1 MTSKAYVFIEG
12 LESEPV
18 ICGVIWYDPEN
29 RIGRFR
35 YGQSYL
41 ARNDAFALDP
51 VHLPLTDELF
61 ETRAN
66 KGLFGV
72 LTDAGADAWGRKLIT
87 QLRTTKPENELEF
100 LIAGASMGV
109 GAISFSLSQSK
120 SKAKVSRNTLD
131 DIDLLLAGKN
141 AILNSENVSA
151 EVKKAFQYGESMGGA
166 RPKTVLQHKGQAYL
180 LKFNRADD
188 LYNVARVESAT
199 MAMLNEVE
207 GVNVAST
214 RLLTGEEDVLM
225 SERFDRRGLDVSHH
239 FISANSLLTEGNVS
253 EAMLKTTYSY
263 GALAE
268 HLRKTSQ
275 RAEDATELYKRM
287 AFNVFIGNTDDHGR
301 NHALLWDLDFGGW
314 KLSPA
319 YDVLPINN
327 SQQHALGIG
336 EYGRAGSIDNVL
348 SQCRRF
354 GVTPNKAK
362 NLLKNIQ
369 ELVVEWPA
377 YYKKNGVAEG
387 DIERLKAVIPDT
399 FRLNT

>member
-12 LESEPV
+12 LENEPV
-18 ICGVIWYDPEN
+18 ICGVIWYDPTN

-141 AILNSENVSA
+141 AILNSENVSV

-166 RPKTVLQHKGQAYL
+166 RPKTVLQHNGQAYL
-180 LKFNRADD
+180 LKFNRPDD

-199 MAMLNEVE
+199 MTMLNEVE
-207 GVNVAST
+207 GVNVAGT
-214 RLLTGEEDVLM
+214 QLLAGEEDVLM

-239 FISANSLLTEGNVS
+239 FISANSLLAEGNVS

-268 HLRKTSQ
+268 YMRKTSQ

-301 NHALLWDLDFGGW
+301 NHALLWDLKSGGW
-314 KLSPA
+314 RLSPA

-336 EYGRAGSIDNVL
+336 EYGREGSIDNVL

-354 GVTPNKAK
+354 GVTPKKAK
-362 NLLKNIQ
+362 NILGNIR
-369 ELVVEWPA
+369 ELVGEWPA
-377 YYKKNGVAEG
+377 YYKENGVADG
-387 DIERLKAVIPDT
+387 DIERLKAVIPEPSK
-399 FRLNT
+399 LKA

>member
-12 LESEPV
+12 LENEPV
-18 ICGVIWYDPEN
+18 ICGVIWYDPTN

-239 FISANSLLTEGNVS
+239 FISANSLLAEGNVS

-268 HLRKTSQ
+268 YMRKTSQ

-301 NHALLWDLDFGGW
+301 NHALLWDLKSGGW
-314 KLSPA
+314 RLSPA

-327 SQQHALGIG
+327 SQQHALGVG
-336 EYGRAGSIDNVL
+336 EYGREGSIDNVL

-354 GVTPNKAK
+354 GVTPKKAK
-362 NLLKNIQ
+362 NILENIR
-369 ELVVEWPA
+369 ELVGEWPA
-377 YYKKNGVAEG
+377 YYKENGVADG
-387 DIERLKAVIPDT
+387 DIERLKAVIPEPSK
-399 FRLNT
+399 FKA

>member
-18 ICGVIWYDPEN
+18 ICGVTWYDPEN

-166 RPKTVLQHKGQAYL
+166 RPKTVLQHNGQAYL
-180 LKFNRADD
+180 LKFNRPDD

-207 GVNVAST
+207 GVNVAGT
-214 RLLTGEEDVLM
+214 QLLAGEEDVLM

-239 FISANSLLTEGNVS
+239 FISANSLLAEGNVS

-268 HLRKTSQ
+268 YMRKTSQ

-301 NHALLWDLDFGGW
+301 NHALLWDLKSGGW
-314 KLSPA
+314 RLSPA

-327 SQQHALGIG
+327 SQQHALGVG
-336 EYGRAGSIDNVL
+336 EYGREGSIDNVL

-354 GVTPNKAK
+354 GVTPKKAK
-362 NLLKNIQ
+362 NILENIR
-369 ELVVEWPA
+369 ELVGEWPA
-377 YYKKNGVAEG
+377 YYKENGVADG
-387 DIERLKAVIPDT
+387 DIERLKAVIPEPSK
-399 FRLNT
+399 FKA

>member
-12 LESEPV
+12 LENEPV
-18 ICGVIWYDPEN
+18 ICGVIWYDPTN

-166 RPKTVLQHKGQAYL
+166 RPKTVLQHNGQAYL
-180 LKFNRADD
+180 LKFNRPDD

-239 FISANSLLTEGNVS
+239 FISANSLLAEGNVS

-268 HLRKTSQ
+268 YMRKTSQ

-301 NHALLWDLDFGGW
+301 NHALLWDLKSGGW
-314 KLSPA
+314 RLSPA

-327 SQQHALGIG
+327 SQQHALGVG
-336 EYGRAGSIDNVL
+336 EYGREGSIDNVL

-354 GVTPNKAK
+354 GVTPKKAK
-362 NLLKNIQ
+362 NILENIR
-369 ELVVEWPA
+369 ELVGEWPA
-377 YYKKNGVAEG
+377 YYKENGVADG
-387 DIERLKAVIPDT
+387 DIERLKAVIPEPSK
-399 FRLNT
+399 FKA

>member
-12 LESEPV
+12 LENEPV
-18 ICGVIWYDPEN
+18 ICGVIWYDPTN

-141 AILNSENVSA
+141 AILNSENVSV

-166 RPKTVLQHKGQAYL
+166 RPKTVLQHNGQAYL
-180 LKFNRADD
+180 LKFNRPDD

-199 MAMLNEVE
+199 MTMLNEVE
-207 GVNVAST
+207 GVNVAGT
-214 RLLTGEEDVLM
+214 QLLAGEEDVLM

-239 FISANSLLTEGNVS
+239 FISANSLLAEGNVS

-268 HLRKTSQ
+268 YMRKTSQ

-301 NHALLWDLDFGGW
+301 NHALFWDLKSGGW
-314 KLSPA
+314 RLSPA

-327 SQQHALGIG
+327 SQQHALGVG
-336 EYGRAGSIDNVL
+336 EYGREGSIDNVL

-354 GVTPNKAK
+354 GVTPKKAK
-362 NLLKNIQ
+362 NILENIR
-369 ELVVEWPA
+369 ELVGEWPV
-377 YYKKNGVAEG
+377 YYKENGVADG
-387 DIERLKAVIPDT
+387 DIERLKAVIPEPSK
-399 FRLNT
+399 FKA

>member
-12 LESEPV
+12 LENEPV

-72 LTDAGADAWGRKLIT
+72 LTDAGADAWGRKLIS

-109 GAISFSLSQSK
+109 GAISFSLSQFK

-141 AILNSENVSA
+141 AILNSENVSV

-166 RPKTVLQHKGQAYL
+166 RPKTVLQHNGQAHL
-180 LKFNRADD
+180 LKFNRPDD

-214 RLLTGEEDVLM
+214 RLLNGEEDVLM

-268 HLRKTSQ
+268 YLRKNSQ
-275 RAEDATELYKRM
+275 RAEDATELYRRM

-301 NHALLWDLDFGGW
+301 NHALLWDLNFGGW

-327 SQQHALGIG
+327 GQQHALGIG
-336 EYGRAGSIDNVL
+336 EYGRVGSIDNVL

-369 ELVVEWPA
+369 ELIAEWPA
-377 YYKKNGVAEG
+377 YYKKNGVGDG
-387 DIERLKAVIPDT
+387 DIERLKAVIPQAS
-399 FRLNT
+399 RLKG

>member
-12 LESEPV
+12 LENEPV
-18 ICGVIWYDPEN
+18 ICGVIWYDPTN

-141 AILNSENVSA
+141 AILNSENVSV

-166 RPKTVLQHKGQAYL
+166 RPKTVLQHNGQAYL
-180 LKFNRADD
+180 LKFNRPDD

-199 MAMLNEVE
+199 MTMLNEVE
-207 GVNVAST
+207 GVNVAGT
-214 RLLTGEEDVLM
+214 QLLAGEEDVLM

-239 FISANSLLTEGNVS
+239 FISANSLLAEGNVS

-268 HLRKTSQ
+268 YMRKTSQ

-301 NHALLWDLDFGGW
+301 NHALFWDLKSGGW
-314 KLSPA
+314 RLSPA

-336 EYGRAGSIDNVL
+336 EYGREGSIDNVL

-354 GVTPNKAK
+354 GVTPKKAK
-362 NLLKNIQ
+362 NILGNIR
-369 ELVVEWPA
+369 ELVGEWPA
-377 YYKKNGVAEG
+377 YYKENGVADG
-387 DIERLKAVIPDT
+387 DIERLKAVIPEPSK
-399 FRLNT
+399 LKA

>member
-12 LESEPV
+12 LENEPV
-18 ICGVIWYDPEN
+18 ICGVIWYDPTN

-141 AILNSENVSA
+141 AILNSENVSV

-166 RPKTVLQHKGQAYL
+166 RPKTVLQHNGQAYL
-180 LKFNRADD
+180 LKFNRPDD

-199 MAMLNEVE
+199 MTMLNEVE
-207 GVNVAST
+207 GVNVAGT
-214 RLLTGEEDVLM
+214 QLLAGEEDVLM

-239 FISANSLLTEGNVS
+239 FISANSLLAEGNVS

-268 HLRKTSQ
+268 YMRKTSQ

-301 NHALLWDLDFGGW
+301 NHALLWDLKSGGW
-314 KLSPA
+314 RLSPA

-327 SQQHALGIG
+327 SQQHALGVG
-336 EYGRAGSIDNVL
+336 EYGREGSIDNVL

-354 GVTPNKAK
+354 GVTPKKAK
-362 NLLKNIQ
+362 NILENIR
-369 ELVVEWPA
+369 ELVGEWPA
-377 YYKKNGVAEG
+377 YYKENGVADG
-387 DIERLKAVIPDT
+387 DIERLKAVIPEPSK
-399 FRLNT
+399 FKA

>member
-29 RIGRFR
+29 KIGRFR

-41 ARNDAFALDP
+41 ARKDAFALDP

-120 SKAKVSRNTLD
+120 SKAKVSRNTLN

-141 AILNSENVSA
+141 AILNSENVSV

-166 RPKTVLQHKGQAYL
+166 RPKTVLQHNEQAYL
-180 LKFNRADD
+180 LKFNRPDD

-199 MAMLNEVE
+199 MAMLNDVD

-268 HLRKTSQ
+268 YLRKVSQ

-287 AFNVFIGNTDDHGR
+287 VFNVFIGNTDDHGR
-301 NHALLWDLDFGGW
+301 NHALLWDLNFGGW

-327 SQQHALGIG
+327 ARQHALGIG
-336 EYGRAGSIDNVL
+336 EYGREGSINNVL

-354 GVTPNKAK
+354 GVTPHKAK
-362 NLLKNIQ
+362 SLVKNIQ
-369 ELVVEWPA
+369 ELVAEWPA
-377 YYKKNGVAEG
+377 YFKNNGVADG